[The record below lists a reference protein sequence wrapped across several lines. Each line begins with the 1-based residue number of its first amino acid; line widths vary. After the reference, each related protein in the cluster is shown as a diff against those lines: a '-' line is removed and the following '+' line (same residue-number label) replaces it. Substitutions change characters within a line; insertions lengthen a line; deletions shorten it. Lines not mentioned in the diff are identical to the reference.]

1 MGLALVALE
10 GQAVGGGVPPVH
22 LALPVLTTLAIGRP
36 FLEARLGAGTDDDR
50 SAGFRTRARAA
61 LGFLPAAL
69 RVPDRYVVDVA
80 ERAPAGFAAPID
92 HTTYLAFNLLPGRL
106 SRAGSLSVSLTYA
119 TEGVRALR
127 ETSRLVGLNLG
138 VEF

>member
-1 MGLALVALE
+1 MALALVALE
-10 GQAVGGGVPPVH
+10 GQAVAGGVLPVH
-22 LALPVLTTLAIGRP
+22 LALPVLTTLAPGRP
-36 FLEARLGAGTDDDR
+36 FLEVRLGAGIDDGRQVGFR
-50 SAGFRTRARAA
+50 SRTRAY

-80 ERAPAGFAAPID
+80 EREPAGFAAPID
-92 HTTYLAFNLLPGRL
+92 RTTYLAFNLLPSGL

-127 ETSRLVGLNLG
+127 ETSRLLGLNLG